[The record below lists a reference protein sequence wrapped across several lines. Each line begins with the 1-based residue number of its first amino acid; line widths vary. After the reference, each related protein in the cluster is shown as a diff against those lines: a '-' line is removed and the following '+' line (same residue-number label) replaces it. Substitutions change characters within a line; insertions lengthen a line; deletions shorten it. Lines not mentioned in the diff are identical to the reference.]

1 VLFFR
6 LDAWALTLVLAVL
19 MAAATTAGLLLGR
32 VLAGRSDDDLRE
44 PFGIL
49 QAALIGFMGLILA
62 FGLSLAVGRYESR
75 RTDVVDE
82 ATAIGTAYLRAQT
95 LAEPIRSESLLL
107 LRDYTDASI
116 RIADDVPGSAGQRDA
131 LRDSQS
137 LQRDLW
143 SLAGEAL
150 GEAPTLVA
158 PQLYVES
165 LTEAFEAR
173 TSRAAGLV
181 NRVPTAVI
189 VLEVVGA
196 ALALAVLALHL
207 ATFGRGIATVAAAA
221 ALVTLL
227 LVVTFDLD
235 RPTRGLI
242 RVPSTPLT
250 AAARAMELPPAAEA
264 PPAPEDP

>member
-1 VLFFR
+1 MLFFG
-6 LDAWALTLVLAVL
+6 LSTWLLALVVAAIMAGATVAGLVLGRRL
-19 MAAATTAGLLLGR
+19 AT
-32 VLAGRSDDDLRE
+32 RSDDLRE

-49 QAALIGFMGLILA
+49 QAALVGFMGLILA
-62 FGLSLAVGRYESR
+62 FGLSLAVGRYENR
-75 RTDVVDE
+75 RADVVDE
-82 ATAIGTAYLRAQT
+82 ANAIGTTYLRAQT
-95 LAEPIRSESLLL
+95 LAEPIRSESLLA

-131 LRDSQS
+131 LRDSES
-137 LQRDLW
+137 RQRELW
-143 SLAGEAL
+143 GLAGQAL

-165 LTEAFEAR
+165 LNEMFAAR
-173 TSRAAGLV
+173 TSRAAGLA

-207 ATFGRGIATVAAAA
+207 ATFGHGIATVAAAA

-242 RVPSTPLT
+242 RVPSTPL
-250 AAARAMELPPAAEA
+250 AAVAVAMTEEPAAEA
-264 PPAPEDP
+264 PEPTEEP